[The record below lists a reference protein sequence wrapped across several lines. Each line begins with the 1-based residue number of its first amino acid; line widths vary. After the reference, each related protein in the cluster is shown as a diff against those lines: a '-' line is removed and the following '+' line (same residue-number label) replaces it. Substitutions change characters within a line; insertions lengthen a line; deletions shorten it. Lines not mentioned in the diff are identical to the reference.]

1 MLALEGVGIPVTQ
14 VLLAIANTTMNIN
27 VIILPKDTLSIIFIH
42 GFVIKKL
49 RVIKIIQK
57 KFCPE
62 QYHFFFPDKGMLGKR
77 RLNPISFF
85 SRAHDSISHELS
97 CL

>member
-1 MLALEGVGIPVTQ
+1 MPALEGVGIPVTQ
-14 VLLAIANTTMNIN
+14 VPLAIANTTMNIN

-57 KFCPE
+57 NSALNSTI
-62 QYHFFFPDKGMLGKR
+62 FFPDKGMLGKEKIESYFIF
-77 RLNPISFF
+77 LQGS
-85 SRAHDSISHELS
+85 
-97 CL
+97 